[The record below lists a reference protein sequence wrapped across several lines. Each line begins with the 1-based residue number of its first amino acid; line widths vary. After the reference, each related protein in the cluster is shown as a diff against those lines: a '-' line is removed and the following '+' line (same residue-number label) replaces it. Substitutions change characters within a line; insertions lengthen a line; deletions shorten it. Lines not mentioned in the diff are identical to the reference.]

1 MIFEERARDRTIFLQ
16 VCDPCS
22 FEIFDY
28 VRKKIIYKK
37 PWIRLFDPFS
47 ISLRGFIFGKSSI
60 SSKKKIV
67 CSKSKFSFLCKR
79 YNRFLHDSFYKKNNF
94 IDSNS
99 NCLFQNTFVPLR
111 SIKIQNYT
119 YPFSHNEKEK
129 ERGKYSYTNLFSPI
143 LRAFARC
150 VLRGDDGGDDSK
162 GTRET
167 SSGVSTSCCLERAP
181 RIERGVGEKKKK
193 KTLQRVDVPWYRK
206 VFQNLFP
213 SGHFDISP
221 RSLKRPSRA
230 TNRYTVKDT
239 EKGTNSKFQNRGGA
253 LLRFEY
259 SSSKMNNGTRINVL
273 IGYLSC

>member
-119 YPFSHNEKEK
+119 YPFSHNVRKRKREREILVYQFVFTDLTSVRQMRVTRRWRGWRFEGNSRNFEWRFDELLLRKSAESRKRGGGKKKEK
-129 ERGKYSYTNLFSPI
+129 NSSTRRRAVIPKSFSEFI
-143 LRAFARC
+143 
-150 VLRGDDGGDDSK
+150 SK
-162 GTRET
+162 WPLWYFTEIVKAPV
-167 SSGVSTSCCLERAP
+167 SGNESLH
-181 RIERGVGEKKKK
+181 G
-193 KTLQRVDVPWYRK
+193 QRYRK
-206 VFQNLFP
+206 EYQFEIPKYCLLSVSN
-213 SGHFDISP
+213 I
-221 RSLKRPSRA
+221 RRLKWIM
-230 TNRYTVKDT
+230 
-239 EKGTNSKFQNRGGA
+239 EQ
-253 LLRFEY
+253 E
-259 SSSKMNNGTRINVL
+259 
-273 IGYLSC
+273 

>member
-1 MIFEERARDRTIFLQ
+1 M
-16 VCDPCS
+16 
-22 FEIFDY
+22 
-28 VRKKIIYKK
+28 
-37 PWIRLFDPFS
+37 
-47 ISLRGFIFGKSSI
+47 
-60 SSKKKIV
+60 
-67 CSKSKFSFLCKR
+67 
-79 YNRFLHDSFYKKNNF
+79 HDSFYKKNNF

-181 RIERGVGEKKKK
+181 RAERGVGKKKRK
-193 KTLQRVDVPWYRK
+193 K
-206 VFQNLFP
+206 LFNA
-213 SGHFDISP
+213 STC
-221 RSLKRPSRA
+221 R
-230 TNRYTVKDT
+230 DT
-239 EKGTNSKFQNRGGA
+239 EKFFRIYFQVA
-253 LLRFEY
+253 
-259 SSSKMNNGTRINVL
+259 TL
-273 IGYLSC
+273 IFHRDR

>member
-94 IDSNS
+94 IDWNS
-99 NCLFQNTFVPLR
+99 NCP
-111 SIKIQNYT
+111 IKILSFLYDRLKFKIT
-119 YPFSHNEKEK
+119 RILFLTTFEKEK

-181 RIERGVGEKKKK
+181 RVERGVGEKKKK

-239 EKGTNSKFQNRGGA
+239 EKSTNSKFQNTV
-253 LLRFEY
+253 F
-259 SSSKMNNGTRINVL
+259 SPFRIFVV
-273 IGYLSC
+273 